1 VDLPLYLR
9 VLWRFRLL
17 VALGTF
23 VALLLALLVT
33 VRVSSTAPHFSY
45 RQGQTFSS
53 EARVF
58 VTQQGFPWGYADP
71 PTATPGTPG
80 AAAAAEAKLLG
91 TTKQF
96 ADPTRFPSLAV
107 LYAYLAMSDP
117 VKRIMLRDGPVR
129 GAVIASPVV
138 STQSGYG
145 TTLPLVAISGT
156 GPTPADA
163 VTLTIRATNAFRRF
177 LEEQQAGNRIPAQNR
192 VLLTVI
198 TKADPPV
205 LVKGRSKTLPMV
217 VFVTVLL
224 GVLGLVFMLENM
236 KPRIRRVTADE
247 VARLPKP
254 EQQSA

>member
-9 VLWRFRLL
+9 VLWRFRVL
-17 VALGTF
+17 VALG
-23 VALLLALLVT
+23 VVIAIALALLAT
-33 VRVSSTAPHFSY
+33 VRVGATSPYLSY

-58 VTQQGFPWGYADP
+58 VTQQGFPWGYAAP
-71 PTATPGTPG
+71 PTVVAGTPADP
-80 AAAAAEAKLLG
+80 AAAAKLLG
-91 TTKQF
+91 SKQF

-117 VKRIMLRDGPVR
+117 VKRIMLRHGPVL
-129 GAVIASPVV
+129 GSVIASPVV

-156 GPTPADA
+156 GSTPRDA
-163 VTLTIRATNAFRRF
+163 VLLTIRATNAFKAF
-177 LEEQQAGNRIPAQNR
+177 LQEQQARNGIPAQNR

-198 TKADPPV
+198 TKADPPF
-205 LVKGRSKTLPMV
+205 LVKGRSKTLPVV
-217 VFVTVLL
+217 VFVTALL
-224 GVLGLVFMLENM
+224 GVVGLVFMLENM
-236 KPRIRRVTADE
+236 RPRIRPVPERISA
-247 VARLPKP
+247 A